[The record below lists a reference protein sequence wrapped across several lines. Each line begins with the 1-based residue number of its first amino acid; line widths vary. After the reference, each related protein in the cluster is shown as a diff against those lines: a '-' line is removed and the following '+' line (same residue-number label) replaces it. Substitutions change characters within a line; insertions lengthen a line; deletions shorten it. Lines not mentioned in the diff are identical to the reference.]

1 MKTVNYFN
9 VMYIWRMCVM
19 FYVLPRQVSNK
30 TDDLI
35 FGPPN
40 IVPLFPK
47 FFVSSLVIITCTS
60 LLAPSE

>member
-47 FFVSSLVIITCTS
+47 FFVSSL
-60 LLAPSE
+60 